1 MISAMM
7 PANESE
13 RLSAL
18 RRCQQLDTASEIA
31 FDDLVFLASRVC
43 EAPMAAIS
51 LVDEHRQ
58 WFKSQVGLGVR
69 QTPREVAFCAHAILQ
84 PDLLVVPD
92 ALKDERFHDNP
103 LVLNAPHV
111 RFYAGAPLV
120 TTDGQA
126 IGALCVMDTVARPL
140 STRQAEALHV
150 LARQVINQIELR
162 QAQRRLVQ
170 AALHDA
176 LTGLPNRVLLMD
188 RIEQCIARS
197 RSRGDYHFAVMYLD
211 LDRFKV
217 INDSMDHSVG
227 DKLLVAVSQRL
238 TQSVRGG
245 DTVGRAEDDLET
257 VARLGGDE
265 FTVVL
270 ENLRAPADA
279 AGVARRLLTEL
290 AKPLPLN
297 GQEIVVTA
305 SMGVVAESGNAASA
319 AQLLR
324 DADVA
329 MYRAKA
335 AGGNRFAVFD
345 PAMHASVTNRM
356 QREND
361 LRHAIER
368 GQLVLEYQPIVSL
381 QNLKLTGFEALL
393 RWQYGPELIRPED
406 FVPVAEE
413 TGLIVP
419 IGRWIIAEACRQL
432 AEWRRAFAA
441 LPLTMSI
448 NLSRRQ
454 FADRELM
461 SHVSQTLRETGLE
474 AQSLQLELTE
484 SAIWNEESARV
495 MLPRLKE
502 MGVHLAMDDFG
513 TGYSS
518 LTCLRDYPLDVL
530 KIDRSFVSGQGSYR
544 DAVAV
549 LKGIVDL
556 AHNLQMRAVAEGIET
571 MEEAAM
577 LQSVQCDE
585 GQGYLFSPPCN
596 VETATAWIS
605 GRLAATQAA

>member
-92 ALKDERFHDNP
+92 ALKDERFHDSP
-103 LVLNAPHV
+103 LVRNDPHI
-111 RFYAGAPLV
+111 RFYAGAPLL
-120 TTDGQA
+120 TADGQA
-126 IGALCVMDTVARPL
+126 IGALCAMDTVARSL
-140 STRQAEALHV
+140 STQQAEALQA
-150 LARQVINQIELR
+150 LARQVMNQIELR
-162 QAQRRLVQ
+162 QAQRGLVQ

-176 LTGLPNRVLLMD
+176 LTGLPNRVLLVD
-188 RIEQCIARS
+188 RIEQCIARARS
-197 RSRGDYHFAVMYLD
+197 RSGYHFAVLYLD

-227 DKLLVAVSQRL
+227 DKLLVAVAQRL
-238 TQSVRGG
+238 TQSVRCG
-245 DTVGRAEDDLET
+245 DTVGRADDLGT

-270 ENLRAPADA
+270 ENLRSPADV
-279 AGVARRLLTEL
+279 AGVAGRLLAEL
-290 AKPLPLN
+290 SKPLPFN

-305 SMGVVAESGNAASA
+305 SMGVVAESGGAASA

-329 MYRAKA
+329 MYRAKG
-335 AGGNRFAVFD
+335 AGGNRFAMFD
-345 PAMHASVTNRM
+345 PAMHASATNRM
-356 QREND
+356 QLEND
-361 LRHAIER
+361 LRHAIDR

-381 QNLKLTGFEALL
+381 QSLKLQGFEALL
-393 RWQYGPELIRPED
+393 RWQFGGELILPEE
-406 FVPVAEE
+406 FVPIAEE

-419 IGRWIIAEACRQL
+419 IGRWIIAGACRQL
-432 AEWRRAFAA
+432 AEWRRAFAGA
-441 LPLTMSI
+441 PLTMSI

-454 FADRELM
+454 LADRELIP
-461 SHVSQTLRETGLE
+461 HVSRTLCETGLE

-484 SAIWNEESARV
+484 SAICAEESARV

-518 LTCLRDYPLDVL
+518 LSCLRDYPLDVL
-530 KIDRSFVSGQGSYR
+530 KIDRSFVSGQGSCR
-544 DAVAV
+544 DAVTV

-556 AHNLQMRAVAEGIET
+556 AHNLQMRTVAEGIQT

-577 LQSVQCDE
+577 LQSVKCDE
-585 GQGYLFSPPCN
+585 GQGYLFSPPCS
-596 VETATAWIS
+596 VQTATAWIS
-605 GRLAATQAA
+605 ARLAATEAA

>member
-1 MISAMM
+1 MISASV
-7 PANESE
+7 PPNESE
-13 RLSAL
+13 RLAAL
-18 RRCQQLDTASEIA
+18 RRCEALATAPDVA
-31 FDDLVFLASRVC
+31 FDDLVLLASQVC

-51 LVDEHRQ
+51 LVDQRQQ
-58 WFKSQVGLGVR
+58 WFKSQVGLGIR
-69 QTPREVAFCAHAILQ
+69 QTPREVAFCAHTILQ

-92 ALKDERFHDNP
+92 ARKDERFHDNP
-103 LVLNAPHV
+103 LVQSDPHV

-126 IGALCVMDTVARPL
+126 IGALCVMDTVARSL
-140 STRQAEALHV
+140 STRQAEALRV

-176 LTGLPNRVLLMD
+176 LTGLPNRVLLVD
-188 RIEQCIARS
+188 RIEQCIARA
-197 RSRGDYHFAVMYLD
+197 RSRGDYHFAVLYLD

-217 INDSMDHSVG
+217 INDSMDHSAG
-227 DKLLVAVSQRL
+227 DQLLVAVAQRL
-238 TQSVRGG
+238 TVSVRGG
-245 DTVGRAEDDLET
+245 DTVGRAEEDLET

-270 ENLRAPADA
+270 ENLRAPEDA
-279 AGVARRLLTEL
+279 AGVARRLLAEL
-290 AKPLPLN
+290 SKPLPLD

-305 SMGVVAESGNAASA
+305 SMGVVAGSGKAISA

-329 MYRAKA
+329 MYRAKG
-335 AGGNRFAVFD
+335 AGGNRFAMFD
-345 PAMHASVTNRM
+345 AAMHASATNRM
-356 QREND
+356 QLESD
-361 LRHAIER
+361 LRRAIDR
-368 GQLVLEYQPIVSL
+368 GQLVLRYQPIVSL
-381 QNLKLTGFEALL
+381 QDLKLKGLEALL
-393 RWQYGPELIRPED
+393 RWQSGGATLCPEE
-406 FVPVAEE
+406 FVPIAEE

-432 AEWRRAFAA
+432 AEWRRAFAG

-454 FADRELM
+454 IADRELIA
-461 SHVSQTLRETGLE
+461 HVSRILRETGLE
-474 AQSLQLELTE
+474 AENLQLELTE

-495 MLPRLKE
+495 VLPRLKE

-518 LTCLRDYPLDVL
+518 LSCLRDYPLDVL
-530 KIDRSFVSGQGSYR
+530 KIDRSFVSGQGSCR

-577 LQSVQCDE
+577 LQSVHCDE
-585 GQGYLFSPPCN
+585 GQGYLFSPPCS
-596 VETATAWIS
+596 VQTATAWIS
-605 GRLAATQAA
+605 GRLAATEAA

>member
-1 MISAMM
+1 MI
-7 PANESE
+7 PAIVPVNESE
-13 RLSAL
+13 RLAAL
-18 RRCQQLDTASEIA
+18 RRCEALDTAPEIA
-31 FDDLVFLASRVC
+31 FDDLVLLASRVC
-43 EAPMAAIS
+43 EAPMSAIS

-92 ALKDERFHDNP
+92 ALKDERFHDSP
-103 LVLNAPHV
+103 LVRNDPHI
-111 RFYAGAPLV
+111 RFYAGAPLL
-120 TTDGQA
+120 TADGQA
-126 IGALCVMDTVARPL
+126 IGALCAMDTVARSL
-140 STRQAEALHV
+140 STQQAEALQA
-150 LARQVINQIELR
+150 LARQVMNQIELR
-162 QAQRRLVQ
+162 QAQRGLVQ

-176 LTGLPNRVLLMD
+176 LTGLPNRVLLVD
-188 RIEQCIARS
+188 RIEQCIARARS
-197 RSRGDYHFAVMYLD
+197 RSGYHFAVLYLD

-227 DKLLVAVSQRL
+227 DKLLVAVAQRL
-238 TQSVRGG
+238 TQSVRCG
-245 DTVGRAEDDLET
+245 DTVGRADDLGT

-270 ENLRAPADA
+270 ENLRSPADV
-279 AGVARRLLTEL
+279 AGVAGRLLAEL
-290 AKPLPLN
+290 SKPLPFN

-305 SMGVVAESGNAASA
+305 SMGVVAESGGAASA

-329 MYRAKA
+329 MYRAKG
-335 AGGNRFAVFD
+335 AGGNRFAMFD
-345 PAMHASVTNRM
+345 PAMHASATNRM
-356 QREND
+356 QLEND
-361 LRHAIER
+361 LRHAIDR

-381 QNLKLTGFEALL
+381 QSLKLQGFEALL
-393 RWQYGPELIRPED
+393 RWQFGGELILPEE
-406 FVPVAEE
+406 FVPIAEE

-419 IGRWIIAEACRQL
+419 IGRWIIAGACRQL
-432 AEWRRAFAA
+432 AEWRRAFAGA
-441 LPLTMSI
+441 PLTMSI

-454 FADRELM
+454 LADRELIP
-461 SHVSQTLRETGLE
+461 HVSRTLCETGLE

-484 SAIWNEESARV
+484 SAICAEESARV

-518 LTCLRDYPLDVL
+518 LSCLRDYPLDVL
-530 KIDRSFVSGQGSYR
+530 KIDRSFVSGQGSCR
-544 DAVAV
+544 DAVTV

-556 AHNLQMRAVAEGIET
+556 AHNLQMRTVAEGIQT

-577 LQSVQCDE
+577 LQSVKCDE
-585 GQGYLFSPPCN
+585 GQGYLFSPPCS
-596 VETATAWIS
+596 VQTATAWIS
-605 GRLAATQAA
+605 ARLAATEAA

>member
-1 MISAMM
+1 MISAIL
-7 PANESE
+7 PPNESE
-13 RLSAL
+13 RLAAL
-18 RRCQQLDTASEIA
+18 HRCEALDTAPEIA
-31 FDDLVFLASRVC
+31 FDDLVLLASRVC

-58 WFKSQVGLGVR
+58 WFKSRVGFAIR
-69 QTPREVAFCAHAILQ
+69 QTSRETAFCAHAILQ

-92 ALKDERFHDNP
+92 ALMDERFHDNP
-103 LVLNAPHV
+103 LVLGNPHV

-126 IGALCVMDTVARPL
+126 IGALCVMDTVARSL
-140 STRQAEALHV
+140 SKRQTEALHV

-176 LTGLPNRVLLMD
+176 LTGLPNRVLLVD
-188 RIEQCIARS
+188 RIEQCIARA
-197 RSRGDYHFAVMYLD
+197 RSRGNYHFAVIYLD

-227 DKLLVAVSQRL
+227 DKLLVAVAQRL
-238 TQSVRGG
+238 TQSLRGG
-245 DTVGRAEDDLET
+245 DTVGRAEDQET

-270 ENLRAPADA
+270 ENLRAPEDA
-279 AGVARRLLTEL
+279 AAVARRLLAEL
-290 AKPLPLN
+290 CRPLPLD

-305 SMGVVAESGNAASA
+305 SMGVVAGSGSAASA

-329 MYRAKA
+329 MYRAKG
-335 AGGNRFAVFD
+335 AGGNRFAMFD
-345 PAMHASVTNRM
+345 ATMHASATKRM
-356 QREND
+356 QLEND
-361 LRHAIER
+361 LRRALDR
-368 GQLVLEYQPIVSL
+368 GQLMLEYQPIVSL
-381 QNLKLTGFEALL
+381 RDLKLKGFEALL
-393 RWQYGPELIRPED
+393 RWQTGGETLCPEE
-406 FVPVAEE
+406 FVPIAEE

-419 IGRWIIAEACRQL
+419 IGRWIITEACRQL
-432 AEWRRAFAA
+432 AEWRRAFSGLA
-441 LPLTMSI
+441 LTMSI

-454 FADRELM
+454 LADRELM
-461 SHVSQTLRETGLE
+461 PLISRTLCETGLE

-484 SAIWNEESARV
+484 SAICNEESAQV
-495 MLPRLKE
+495 MLPRLKK

-518 LTCLRDYPLDVL
+518 LSCLRDFPLDVL
-530 KIDRSFVSGQGSYR
+530 KIDRSFVSGQGSCR
-544 DAVAV
+544 DAAAV

-577 LQSVQCDE
+577 LQSVQCDD
-585 GQGYLFSPPCN
+585 GQGYLYSPPCS
-596 VETATAWIS
+596 VQTATAWIS
-605 GRLAATQAA
+605 GRLAANQAA

>member
-1 MISAMM
+1 M
-7 PANESE
+7 PTNESE
-13 RLSAL
+13 RLAAL
-18 RRCQQLDTASEIA
+18 RRCEALDTAPEIA
-31 FDDLVFLASRVC
+31 FDDIVLLASRVC

-58 WFKSQVGLGVR
+58 WFKSRVGFEAR

-84 PDLLVVPD
+84 SDLLVVPD
-92 ALKDERFHDNP
+92 AMKDERFHDNP
-103 LVLNAPHV
+103 LVRGDPHV

-120 TTDGQA
+120 TTDGHA
-126 IGALCVMDTVARPL
+126 IGALCVMDTVARSL
-140 STRQAEALHV
+140 STGQAETLHV

-170 AALHDA
+170 AAMHDA

-188 RIEQCIARS
+188 RIEHCIARA
-197 RSRGDYHFAVMYLD
+197 RSRGNYHFAVLYLD

-217 INDSMDHSVG
+217 INDSMDHSAG
-227 DKLLVAVSQRL
+227 DQLLVTVAQRL
-238 TQSVRGG
+238 MQSLRAG
-245 DTVGRAEDDLET
+245 DTVGRAEEDLET

-270 ENLRAPADA
+270 ENLRAPEDA
-279 AGVARRLLTEL
+279 AVVAKRLLTEL
-290 AKPLPLN
+290 SKPLPLN
-297 GQEIVVTA
+297 GQEIVITA
-305 SMGVVAESGNAASA
+305 SMGVVAGSGIAASA
-319 AQLLR
+319 TQLLR

-329 MYRAKA
+329 MYRAKG
-335 AGGNRFAVFD
+335 AGGNRFAMFD
-345 PAMHASVTNRM
+345 PAMHTVATKRM
-356 QREND
+356 QLEND

-368 GQLVLEYQPIVSL
+368 GQLVLQYQPIVSL
-381 QNLKLTGFEALL
+381 QTRSLKGFEALL
-393 RWQYGPELIRPED
+393 RWQFRGEMIRPEE
-406 FVPVAEE
+406 FVPIAEE

-419 IGRWIIAEACRQL
+419 IGRWIIAGACRQL
-432 AEWRRAFAA
+432 AEWRRAFAP

-454 FADRELM
+454 LADRELM
-461 SHVSQTLRETGLE
+461 PLVSRVLRETGLE

-484 SAIWNEESARV
+484 SAICNEESARV

-518 LTCLRDYPLDVL
+518 LSCLRDYPLDVL
-530 KIDRSFVSGQGSYR
+530 KIDRSFVSGQGSCR

-577 LQSVQCDE
+577 LQSVQCDD
-585 GQGYLFSPPCN
+585 GQGYLFSPPCS
-596 VETATAWIS
+596 VQTATAWIS
-605 GRLAATQAA
+605 GRLGAIEAA

>member
-1 MISAMM
+1 MV

-13 RLSAL
+13 RLAAL
-18 RRCQQLDTASEIA
+18 RRCEALDTAPEIA
-31 FDDLVFLASRVC
+31 FDDLVLLASRVC

-58 WFKSQVGLGVR
+58 WFKSQVGFEIR
-69 QTPREVAFCAHAILQ
+69 QTARDVAFCAHAILQ

-103 LVLNAPHV
+103 LVRNDPRV

-126 IGALCVMDTVARPL
+126 IGALCVMDTAARSL

-188 RIEQCIARS
+188 RIEHCIARA
-197 RSRGDYHFAVMYLD
+197 RSRGNYHFAVLYLD

-217 INDSMDHSVG
+217 INDSMDHSAG
-227 DKLLVAVSQRL
+227 DQLLVTVAQRL

-270 ENLRAPADA
+270 ENLRAPEDA
-279 AGVARRLLTEL
+279 AVVARRLLAEL

-305 SMGVVAESGNAASA
+305 SMGVVAGSGGAASA
-319 AQLLR
+319 GQLLR

-329 MYRAKA
+329 MYRAKG
-335 AGGNRFAVFD
+335 AGGNRFAMFD
-345 PAMHASVTNRM
+345 QAMHASATNRM
-356 QREND
+356 RLEND
-361 LRHAIER
+361 LRRAIER

-381 QNLKLTGFEALL
+381 QNLKLKGFEALL
-393 RWQYGPELIRPED
+393 RWQFGGKLIGPEE

-461 SHVSQTLRETGLE
+461 AHVSRTLCETGLE
-474 AQSLQLELTE
+474 ASSLQLELTE

-495 MLPRLKE
+495 ILPRLKE

-518 LTCLRDYPLDVL
+518 LSCLRDYPLDVL
-530 KIDRSFVSGQGSYR
+530 KIDRSFVSGRGSCR
-544 DAVAV
+544 DAAAV

-571 MEEAAM
+571 MEETTM

-596 VETATAWIS
+596 VQTATAWIS
-605 GRLAATQAA
+605 GRLAATEAA

>member
-1 MISAMM
+1 MI
-7 PANESE
+7 PAVVPTNESE
-13 RLSAL
+13 RLAAL
-18 RRCQQLDTASEIA
+18 RRCEALDTAPEIA
-31 FDDLVFLASRVC
+31 FDDIVLLASRVC

-58 WFKSQVGLGVR
+58 WFKSRVGFEAR

-84 PDLLVVPD
+84 SDLLVVPD
-92 ALKDERFHDNP
+92 AMKDERFHDNP
-103 LVLNAPHV
+103 LVRGDPHV

-120 TTDGQA
+120 TTDGHA
-126 IGALCVMDTVARPL
+126 IGALCVMDTVARSL
-140 STRQAEALHV
+140 STGQAETLHV

-170 AALHDA
+170 AAMHDA

-188 RIEQCIARS
+188 RIEHCIARA
-197 RSRGDYHFAVMYLD
+197 RSRGNYHFAVLYLD

-217 INDSMDHSVG
+217 INDSMDHSAG
-227 DKLLVAVSQRL
+227 DQLLVTVAQRL
-238 TQSVRGG
+238 MQSLRAG
-245 DTVGRAEDDLET
+245 DTVGRAEEDLET

-270 ENLRAPADA
+270 ENLRAPEDA
-279 AGVARRLLTEL
+279 AVVAKRLLTEL
-290 AKPLPLN
+290 SKPLPLN
-297 GQEIVVTA
+297 GQEIVITA
-305 SMGVVAESGNAASA
+305 SMGVVAGSGIAASA
-319 AQLLR
+319 TQLLR

-329 MYRAKA
+329 MYRAKG
-335 AGGNRFAVFD
+335 AGGNRFAMFD
-345 PAMHASVTNRM
+345 PAMHTVATKRM
-356 QREND
+356 QLEND

-368 GQLVLEYQPIVSL
+368 GQLVLQYQPIVSL
-381 QNLKLTGFEALL
+381 QTRSLKGFEALL
-393 RWQYGPELIRPED
+393 RWQFRGEMIRPEE
-406 FVPVAEE
+406 FVPIAEE

-419 IGRWIIAEACRQL
+419 IGRWIIAGACRQL
-432 AEWRRAFAA
+432 AEWRRAFAP

-454 FADRELM
+454 LADRELM
-461 SHVSQTLRETGLE
+461 PLVSRVLRETGLE

-484 SAIWNEESARV
+484 SAICNEESARV

-518 LTCLRDYPLDVL
+518 LSCLRDYPLDVL
-530 KIDRSFVSGQGSYR
+530 KIDRSFVSGQGSCR

-577 LQSVQCDE
+577 LQSVQCDD
-585 GQGYLFSPPCN
+585 GQGYLFSPPCS
-596 VETATAWIS
+596 VQTATAWIS
-605 GRLAATQAA
+605 GRLGAIEAA